1 MKRRR
6 GALRILVSGASVSGP
21 VLAYWLT
28 RHGFCVTVVER
39 APALRKTGG
48 HAVDLFRPAMDISEK
63 MGVLPL
69 VEERATGTNRMT
81 VYREGSRRPVRADL
95 SKIFSGTS
103 ERHVEI
109 MRDDLSEIYYD
120 AARDD
125 VEYVFGD
132 SITAISPDGEVRF
145 ENAAPRRFDL
155 VVGADGLHSNVRRL
169 ALDDESRYNGFIGAY
184 FGVLTLPNISDL
196 DRELLIHVG
205 VGRTAGMYGAP
216 HLDDAR
222 ALFLFRSER
231 ELDYHHHDVPRQKAL
246 LRGAFAG
253 MHARVDC
260 WLDELDRT
268 PALYFDSITQLRMD
282 TWSQG
287 RVTLVGD
294 AGYCPGPAVGG
305 STSLAVVGAYVLAG
319 ELAQAGGDHKR
330 AFPAYERVM
339 TEHVRG
345 SRAAGLS
352 AAKTLIPMSRLGVWG
367 LAQGARLISA
377 LPAGPSRALLRLT
390 TQSARFYN
398 SVTVDDYLPSPAASG
413 GPGGLAGNPG
423 DGLAVE

>member
-1 MKRRR
+1 M
-6 GALRILVSGASVSGP
+6 RILVSGASVAGP

-28 RHGFCVTVVER
+28 RHGFSVTVVER

-48 HAVDLFRPAMDISEK
+48 HAVDLFRPATNISEK
-63 MGVLPL
+63 MGVLPRI
-69 VEERATGTNRMT
+69 EERATGTNRMT

-95 SKIFSGTS
+95 SKIFSATS
-103 ERHVEI
+103 DRHVEI

-120 AARDD
+120 AAHDD

-132 SITAISPDGEVRF
+132 SITAIAPDGEVRF

-169 ALDDESRYNGFIGAY
+169 VFDDESRCNAFIGAHL
-184 FGVLTLPNISDL
+184 GVLTLPNVSDL

-205 VGRTAGMYGAP
+205 RTAGMYGAR
-216 HLDDAR
+216 HLGEAR

-231 ELDYHHHDVPRQKAL
+231 ELDYHHRDVPRQKEL

-253 MHARVDC
+253 MHAHVDR

-268 PALYFDSITQLRMD
+268 PAFYFDSITQLRMD

-305 STSLAVVGAYVLAG
+305 GTSLAVVGAYVLAG
-319 ELAQAGGDHKR
+319 ELARAGGDHER

-339 TEHVRG
+339 AEHVRG
-345 SRAAGLS
+345 SRAVALS
-352 AAKTLIPMSRLGVWG
+352 AAKTLIPTSRLGVWG

-377 LPAGPSRALLRLT
+377 LPAGPGRALVRLT
-390 TQSARFYN
+390 TESGRLYN
-398 SVTVDDYLPSPAASG
+398 SMTVDDYPPSPAAPG
-413 GPGGLAGNPG
+413 GRDGLAGDPG
-423 DGLAVE
+423 CGPGWSGGRR